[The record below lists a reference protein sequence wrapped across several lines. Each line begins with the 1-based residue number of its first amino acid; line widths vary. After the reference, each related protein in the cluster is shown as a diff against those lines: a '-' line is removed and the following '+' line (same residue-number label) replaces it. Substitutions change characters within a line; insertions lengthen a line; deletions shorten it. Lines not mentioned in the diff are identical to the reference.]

1 MDMNGNVCALKSNQ
15 AGLVNQV
22 WITISVF
29 LCCVF
34 VCVGEVPHS
43 ISGDVFIDID
53 DEQPL
58 VPDQVEPA
66 ADTHK
71 DIHTQNKYIPL
82 QGNRQRKSRH
92 TQTKK
97 TTADYIR
104 VALIMQTY
112 DKIYTIWFVIP
123 AFERTVE

>member
-1 MDMNGNVCALKSNQ
+1 M
-15 AGLVNQV
+15 
-22 WITISVF
+22 TISVF
-29 LCCVF
+29 LCGVF

-66 ADTHK
+66 ADTHR
-71 DIHTQNKYIPL
+71 DFHTHNRYIPL
-82 QGNRQRKSRH
+82 QFNRQRKSTH
-92 TQTKK
+92 SQTSK
-97 TTADYIR
+97 TTADDIR

-112 DKIYTIWFVIP
+112 GKIDTICFVIP